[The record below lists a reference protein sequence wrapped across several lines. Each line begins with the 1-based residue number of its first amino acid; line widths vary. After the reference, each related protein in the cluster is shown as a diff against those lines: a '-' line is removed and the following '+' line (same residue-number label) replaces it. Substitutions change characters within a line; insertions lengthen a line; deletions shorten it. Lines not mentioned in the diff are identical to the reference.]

1 MTATLSRRSALTTTQ
16 SFGVGVCLS
25 LPQIKQLV
33 NEVTAKAKP
42 AKAAA
47 AAAADSEV
55 DGNGNEKKTE
65 PEPKDAADVDVE
77 SAARP
82 SSSLRSGLL
91 QLRPLFV
98 KPYLRLSLWVYLLN
112 FCVLLG

>member
-1 MTATLSRRSALTTTQ
+1 M
-16 SFGVGVCLS
+16 GGCLFS
-25 LPQIKQLV
+25 SQIKELA

-47 AAAADSEV
+47 DSKV
-55 DGNGNEKKTE
+55 DGNEKETE
-65 PEPKDAADVDVE
+65 PEPKDVVDVDVE

-98 KPYLRLSLWVYLLN
+98 KPYLLLSLWVYLLN

>member
-1 MTATLSRRSALTTTQ
+1 MTATLSRRSTLTTTQ
-16 SFGVGVCLS
+16 SSGVGVCLS

-47 AAAADSEV
+47 AAADSEV

-65 PEPKDAADVDVE
+65 PEPKDAVDVDVE